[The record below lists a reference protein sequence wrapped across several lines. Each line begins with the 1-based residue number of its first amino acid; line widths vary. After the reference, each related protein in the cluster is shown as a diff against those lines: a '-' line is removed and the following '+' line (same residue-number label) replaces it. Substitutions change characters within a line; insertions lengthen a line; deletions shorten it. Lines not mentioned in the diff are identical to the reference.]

1 MQNPKNKFAQSM
13 EEAKERGSQEQNTG
27 GDGNAHFQINNILHV
42 FGGLIWEHDH
52 WDLPKENRC

>member
-42 FGGLIWEHDH
+42 FGGLI
-52 WDLPKENRC
+52 